1 MFKLSDFDYDLPQEL
16 IAQYPASRRELSR
29 LLVLDRSH
37 KTIQHQR
44 FCDIINTLQKGDLLV
59 LNNTKV
65 LPARLIG
72 RRGTG
77 GRVEILLLKRESEP
91 SGRKKGERYQA
102 LIKPLGR
109 LRVGEEIFLDSGFSC
124 WLADAKKKII
134 EFNGTS
140 AKEIMQKVGIIPLP
154 PYIRRSPDFSDRR
167 RYQTVFA
174 KREGAVAAP
183 TAGLHFSKRLLGD
196 IRKRGVRI
204 VYLTLHVN
212 HATFLP
218 VRTEDIRDHQ
228 MFEEYL
234 EIPRKTVELI
244 RKTRKGD
251 GRIFAVG
258 TTVCKALED
267 SEQQLLERKSPA
279 VKISKPSK
287 LFIYP
292 PYSFKVVD
300 ALITNFHLPRT
311 SLLMLVA
318 AFAGR
323 DLILDAYRAAVENKY
338 RFYSYGDAMLIK

>member
-1 MFKLSDFDYDLPQEL
+1 MFKLSDFDYGLPQEL

-37 KTIQHQR
+37 KTIQHRR
-44 FCDIINTLQKGDLLV
+44 FCDIINTLQKGDLIV

-72 RRGTG
+72 RRSTG

-91 SGRKKGERYQA
+91 YGRKRGEHYQA

-109 LRVGEEIFLDSGFSC
+109 LKEGEEIFLDSGFSC

-134 EFNGTS
+134 EFNGAS

-154 PYIRRSPDFSDRR
+154 PYIRRSPDFSDRH

-183 TAGLHFSKRLLGD
+183 TAGLHFTKRLLSD
-196 IRKRGVRI
+196 IRKRGADI
-204 VYLTLHVN
+204 AYLTLHVN
-212 HATFLP
+212 HATFSP
-218 VRTEDIRDHQ
+218 VRTEDIRDHR
-228 MFEEYL
+228 MFEEHL
-234 EIPRKTVELI
+234 EIPKKTVELI
-244 RKTRKGD
+244 RKTKKGG

-267 SEQQLLERKSPA
+267 SAQQLLERKSPA
-279 VKISKPSK
+279 VKISKSSE

-292 PYSFKVVD
+292 PFSFKVVD

-318 AFAGR
+318 AFAGK
-323 DLILDAYRAAVENKY
+323 DLILDAYRAAIEDKY
-338 RFYSYGDAMLIK
+338 RFYSYGDAMLIL